1 MVKPWNRDR
10 VLAEIRTGYESSTQA
25 TVTRRNGRYTL
36 HVVDDIYLD
45 NPDRRFYDGSSIDE
59 IDANM
64 ASDASLPY
72 GLRVLASAALR
83 QARTQVIAER
93 ARRR

>member
-59 IDANM
+59 LDANM
-64 ASDASLPY
+64 TADASLPY
-72 GLRVLASAALR
+72 GLGDLARAALR

>member
-10 VLAEIRTGYESSTQA
+10 VLAEIRTGSESSTQA

-64 ASDASLPY
+64 ASDASLPH